1 MFSAALIQA
10 LQGAWPH
17 LAGEAL
23 VRLKSLACG
32 RSEAVL
38 KACWHELLK
47 H

>member
-23 VRLKSLACG
+23 VGSNLLP
-32 RSEAVL
+32 AVVL
-38 KACWHELLK
+38 WLF
-47 H
+47 